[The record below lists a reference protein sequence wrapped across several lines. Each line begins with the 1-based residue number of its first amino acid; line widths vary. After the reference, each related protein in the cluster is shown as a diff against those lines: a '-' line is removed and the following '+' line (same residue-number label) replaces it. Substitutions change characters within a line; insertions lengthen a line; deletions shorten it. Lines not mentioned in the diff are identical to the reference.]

1 MTLKMSITR
10 EKLENQQI
18 WIYGISLLFGGV
30 LGISNGDF
38 GNSLAWTISP
48 LIAVLMYGMFAQI
61 PFLKLR
67 EAIANLRFMAA
78 LLIGNFIAVPIIV
91 WILTMIFPQSPP
103 ILLGVCLVLLT
114 PCIDYVIVFTQLG
127 KGNEKLMLASTPILF
142 VVQMIVL
149 PLYLWLFIGE
159 EMAGVVHIEPFLEA
173 FLLLIVTPLIAAII
187 TQLWAKKKVLG
198 EKILDMTAWFP
209 VPFMAL
215 VLIVVVASQIGKV
228 YSDFEIIVRV
238 IPIYILFLLITP
250 LVSRF
255 IVYAFKL
262 DKGAG
267 RALIFSTGTRNS
279 LVVLPLALA
288 LPESWAALASAVIV
302 TQTIVELIGELFYI
316 KAIPKLILKDSADSQ
331 VGP

>member
-1 MTLKMSITR
+1 MNITR

-18 WIYGISLLFGGV
+18 WIYGISLLFGGI
-30 LGISNGDF
+30 LGISNEDLGKGLDW
-38 GNSLAWTISP
+38 AISP
-48 LIAVLMYGMFAQI
+48 LIAILMYGMFAQI

-67 EAIANLRFMAA
+67 EAISNLRFMAA

-142 VVQMIVL
+142 VVQMILL

-159 EMAGVVHIEPFLEA
+159 EMGGVVHIEPFLEA
-173 FLLLIVTPLIAAII
+173 FLLLIVTPLILAII
-187 TQLWAKKKVLG
+187 TQLWAKKTALG
-198 EKILDMTAWFP
+198 EKVLDITTWFP

-215 VLIVVVASQIGKV
+215 VLIVVVTSQIGKV

-238 IPIYILFLLITP
+238 IPIYILFLIITP
-250 LVSRF
+250 FISRF
-255 IVYAFKL
+255 IAFVFKL
-262 DKGAG
+262 DIGAG

-288 LPESWAALASAVIV
+288 LPDSWATLAAAVIV

-316 KAIPKLILKDSADSQ
+316 KAIPKLILKDHTDYKE
-331 VGP
+331 GL

>member
-1 MTLKMSITR
+1 MKVTR

-18 WIYGISLLFGGV
+18 WIYGISLVFGGI
-30 LGISNGDF
+30 LGVAKKDLGF
-38 GNSLAWTISP
+38 SLDWAISP
-48 LIAVLMYGMFAQI
+48 LIAILMYGMFAQI

-67 EAIANLRFMAA
+67 EAISNLRFIAA
-78 LLIGNFIAVPIIV
+78 LLIGNFIAVPIVV
-91 WILTMIFPQSPP
+91 WVLIAVFPQSPP

-142 VVQMIVL
+142 VAQMILL
-149 PLYLWLFIGE
+149 PLYLWLFIGKE
-159 EMAGVVHIEPFLEA
+159 VIGVVHVEPFLEA
-173 FLLLIVTPLIAAII
+173 FLLLIVGPLILAFF
-187 TQLWAKKKVLG
+187 TQLWANKKLFG
-198 EKILDMTAWFP
+198 EKALEFTTWLP

-215 VLIVVVASQIGKV
+215 VLIAVVASQIDKV
-228 YSDFEIIVRV
+228 YSEFDIIISV
-238 IPIYILFLLITP
+238 IPIYILFLVITP

-255 IVYAFKL
+255 ITYAFNL
-262 DKGAG
+262 DKGEG

-288 LPESWAALASAVIV
+288 LPGSWASLAAAVIV

-316 KAIPKLILKDSADSQ
+316 KAVPKWILK
-331 VGP
+331 

>member
-1 MTLKMSITR
+1 MIITR

-18 WIYGISLLFGGV
+18 WIYGISLIFGGV
-30 LGISNGDF
+30 LGITNENLA
-38 GNSLAWTISP
+38 NSLDWTISP
-48 LIAVLMYGMFAQI
+48 LIAILMFGMFAQI

-67 EAIANLRFMAA
+67 EAISNLRFMVA
-78 LLIGNFIAVPIIV
+78 LLTGNFIAVPIIV
-91 WILTMIFPQSPP
+91 WILTTIFPQSPP

-142 VVQMIVL
+142 VVQMLLL
-149 PLYLWLFIGE
+149 PVYLWLIIGE
-159 EMAGVVHIEPFLEA
+159 EMVEVVHLEPFLEA
-173 FLLLIVTPLIAAII
+173 FLLLIVAPLILAVI
-187 TQLWAKKKVLG
+187 TQLWAKKNTIG
-198 EKILDMTAWFP
+198 EKAIDLTTWLP

-238 IPIYILFLLITP
+238 IPIYILFLIITP
-250 LVSRF
+250 IVSRL
-255 IVYAFKL
+255 IAYAFKL
-262 DKGAG
+262 DNGSG
-267 RALIFSTGTRNS
+267 RTLIFSTGTRNS

-288 LPESWAALASAVIV
+288 LPQSWATLASAVIV

-316 KAIPKLILKDSADSQ
+316 KAIPNLILKDHTNSKAEN
-331 VGP
+331 

>member
-1 MTLKMSITR
+1 MMITR
-10 EKLENQQI
+10 ENLEKKQI
-18 WIYGISLLFGGV
+18 WIYGIALLFGGT
-30 LGISNGDF
+30 LGLTNERVGT
-38 GNSLAWTISP
+38 SLDWTISP
-48 LIAVLMYGMFAQI
+48 LIALLMYVMFAQI

-67 EAIANLRFMAA
+67 EALSNFRFMMA
-78 LLIGNFIAVPIIV
+78 LLLGNFIAVPIIV
-91 WILTMIFPQSPP
+91 WILIMIFPQSPP

-127 KGNEKLMLASTPILF
+127 KGNEKLILASTPLLF

-149 PLYLWLFIGE
+149 PFYLWLFIGE
-159 EMAGVVHIEPFLEA
+159 EMAGIVHIGPFLEA
-173 FLLLIVTPLIAAII
+173 FLLLIVAPLLVAII

-198 EKILDMTAWFP
+198 EKFLDLTTWFP

-228 YSDFEIIVRV
+228 YHDFELIMRV
-238 IPIYILFLLITP
+238 IPIYVLFLLLTP
-250 LVSRF
+250 FVSRF
-255 IVYAFKL
+255 LAYVFKL
-262 DKGAG
+262 DIGAG

-288 LPESWAALASAVIV
+288 LPDSWATLAAAVIV

-316 KAIPKLILKDSADSQ
+316 KAIPLLMKDRTGSG
-331 VGP
+331 VGM

>member
-1 MTLKMSITR
+1 MTITR
-10 EKLENQQI
+10 EKVENQQI

-30 LGISNGDF
+30 LGLTNEGIGTNLD
-38 GNSLAWTISP
+38 WTISP
-48 LIAVLMYGMFAQI
+48 LIAILMYAMFAQI

-67 EAIANLRFMAA
+67 EAISNIRFMAA

-142 VVQMIVL
+142 VVQMILL

-159 EMAGVVHIEPFLEA
+159 EMIGVVHIGPFIEA
-173 FLLLIVTPLIAAII
+173 FLLLIVTPLLVAIM

-198 EKILDMTAWFP
+198 EKVVDFTAWLP
-209 VPFMAL
+209 VPFMAF

-228 YSDFEIIVRV
+228 YSDFDMIVRV
-238 IPIYILFLLITP
+238 IPIYLLFLIITP
-250 LVSRF
+250 FVSRL
-255 IVYAFKL
+255 IASVFKL
-262 DKGAG
+262 DIGAG
-267 RALIFSTGTRNS
+267 RTLIFSTGTRNS

-288 LPESWAALASAVIV
+288 LPDSWATLAAAVIV

-316 KAIPKLILKDSADSQ
+316 KAIPNLILKDRTDSK
-331 VGP
+331 VGL

>member
-1 MTLKMSITR
+1 MITR
-10 EKLENQQI
+10 ENLEKKQI
-18 WIYGISLLFGGV
+18 WIYGIALLFGGT
-30 LGISNGDF
+30 LGLTNERVGT
-38 GNSLAWTISP
+38 SLDWTISP
-48 LIAVLMYGMFAQI
+48 LIALLMYVMFAQI

-67 EAIANLRFMAA
+67 EALSNFRFMMA
-78 LLIGNFIAVPIIV
+78 LLLGNFIAVPIIV
-91 WILTMIFPQSPP
+91 WILIMIFPQSPP

-127 KGNEKLMLASTPILF
+127 KGNEKLILASTPLLF

-149 PLYLWLFIGE
+149 PFYLWLFIGE
-159 EMAGVVHIEPFLEA
+159 EMAGIVHIGPFLEA
-173 FLLLIVTPLIAAII
+173 FLLLIVAPLLVAII

-198 EKILDMTAWFP
+198 EKFLDLTTWFP

-228 YSDFEIIVRV
+228 YHDFELIMRV
-238 IPIYILFLLITP
+238 IPIYVLFLLLTP
-250 LVSRF
+250 FVSRF
-255 IVYAFKL
+255 LAYVFKL
-262 DKGAG
+262 DIGAG

-288 LPESWAALASAVIV
+288 LPDSWATLAAAVIV

-316 KAIPKLILKDSADSQ
+316 KAIPLLMKDRTGSG
-331 VGP
+331 VGM